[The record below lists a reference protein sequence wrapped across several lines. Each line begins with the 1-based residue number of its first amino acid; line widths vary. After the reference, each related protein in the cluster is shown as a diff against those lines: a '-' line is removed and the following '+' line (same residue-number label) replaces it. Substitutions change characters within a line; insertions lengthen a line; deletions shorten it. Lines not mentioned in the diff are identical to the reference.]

1 MNKHRIVLQTGLL
14 IAALALLL
22 NGSHSPAQASKANQP
37 AAAKPVQ
44 PSLDRTLAPTSQ
56 SNRDFEVIQALA
68 DEDLIV
74 GKDTVARVAG
84 GGNVTIKVNGGA
96 CTVLFQGGQCSGS
109 TKDESGATIVPL
121 GRPVSSAVGKTFTIS
136 AGNRSVKRSVMAVD
150 AKLDVFFL
158 PVDWTAEMRSNPSY
172 DYPNA
177 IHQMTSASCD
187 FMKAVYPV
195 PPDNITCNSTDVPY
209 MLRPFEEA
217 VADANGEINW
227 TAISAMYAGVGVA
240 GRRYEPNA
248 TAVVGV
254 LPPGWFAKHMNSA
267 NTLGLELQNVKGAVT
282 SMITP
287 HFLNYQVAAHEIG
300 HTFGLL
306 DDYNFGISPPRNGWI
321 IDSDGFWLN
330 KPAAVKTPHYYA
342 VDDTSSQLGG
352 YISFMGAAGAP
363 IWVDKCTY
371 EYLRD
376 AISSGKEPTQYDC
389 ANSPGP
395 DAKSADAR

>member
-1 MNKHRIVLQTGLL
+1 MNKRRAILQTGLL
-14 IAALALLL
+14 IAVLALLL
-22 NGSHSPAQASKANQP
+22 SGSHNPAQASNAQQPPAAKLAQP
-37 AAAKPVQ
+37 AASKAQ
-44 PSLDRTLAPTSQ
+44 APTRQ
-56 SNRDFEVIQALA
+56 TNRNFEVIQALA

-74 GKDTVARVAG
+74 GKDTVARVVG
-84 GGNVTIKVNGGA
+84 GGNVTIKVDGGD
-96 CTVLFQGGQCSGS
+96 CRTLFQDGQCSS
-109 TKDESGATIVPL
+109 RSQDETGATVVTL
-121 GRPVSSAVGKTFTIS
+121 GRPVSSAAGKTFTIS
-136 AGNRSVKRSVMAVD
+136 DGRDSVQRSVIVVNT
-150 AKLDVFFL
+150 KLNVFFL
-158 PVDWTAEMRSNPSY
+158 PVDWTTDMRSNPDY
-172 DYPNA
+172 DYQNA
-177 IHQMTSASCD
+177 IPQMTSASCE

-195 PPDNITCNSTDVPY
+195 PPDNVTCNYTLVPY

-217 VADANGEINW
+217 VADANGQINW

-240 GRRYEPNA
+240 GRRYQPDA

-254 LPPGWFAKHMNSA
+254 LPPEWFAKHMNSA

-282 SMITP
+282 SQITP

-321 IDSDGFWLN
+321 IDRDGYWPN
-330 KPAAVKTPHYYA
+330 KPAAVQTPHYYA

-371 EYLRD
+371 EFLRD
-376 AISSGKEPTQYDC
+376 AIVTNKQPANLDC

-395 DAKSADAR
+395 NAQPANGQ